1 MIDGEIYVRESS
13 IKAIFA
19 YRDAP
24 QRTTSLTHYAAV
36 LNGST
41 VYVCG
46 VDGSCGCICRGNIRA
61 ATLEEID
68 LFETKL
74 NENGYHYNKDNKK
87 VIRISTGELI

>member
-1 MIDGEIYVRESS
+1 MTDGEIYVRDSS

-19 YRDAP
+19 YREAL
-24 QRTTSLTHYAAV
+24 QSTITLTNYAAV

-41 VYVCG
+41 VYICG
-46 VDGSCGCICRGNIRA
+46 VDGSTGCISRNTVRA

-87 VIRISTGELI
+87 VIRISTGELL

>member
-1 MIDGEIYVRESS
+1 MIDGEIYVRDSS

-19 YRDAP
+19 YREAQQSTIILP
-24 QRTTSLTHYAAV
+24 HYVAV
-36 LNGST
+36 LNGSN
-41 VYVCG
+41 VFVCG
-46 VDGSCGCICRGNIRA
+46 VDGSTGCISRNTVRA

-87 VIRISTGELI
+87 VIRISIGELL

>member
-19 YRDAP
+19 YREAP
-24 QRTTSLTHYAAV
+24 QRITSLAHYAAV

-41 VYVCG
+41 VFVCG
-46 VDGSCGCICRGNIRA
+46 VDGSIGFICGETVRA

-74 NENGYHYNKDNKK
+74 NENGYHYNKVNKK
-87 VIRISTGELI
+87 VIQISTGELL